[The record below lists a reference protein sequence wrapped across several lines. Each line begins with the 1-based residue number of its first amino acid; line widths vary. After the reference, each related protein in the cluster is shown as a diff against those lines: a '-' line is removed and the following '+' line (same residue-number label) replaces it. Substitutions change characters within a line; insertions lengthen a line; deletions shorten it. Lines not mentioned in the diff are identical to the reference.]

1 MLAHCY
7 GTPDILLSRATFN
20 VISSTCAF
28 VLLPLKMSTVVFTGA
43 QLDANNFFVN
53 ISAGGKKSFYVV
65 YECVKHFILGP
76 VEIKIKVKRGICNL
90 DNPL

>member
-28 VLLPLKMSTVVFTGA
+28 VLLPLKTPTVVFTGA
-43 QLDANNFFVN
+43 QLDANNFFIVN
-53 ISAGGKKSFYVV
+53 ISAGGKKLFMWCMNVSNISFWAPWRL
-65 YECVKHFILGP
+65 KS
-76 VEIKIKVKRGICNL
+76 K
-90 DNPL
+90 